1 VVSSESEKPGEGC
14 FSPKTCSLTRLNLI
28 SFDFATLSH
37 KGRGCKNSELPEQ
50 CIAAGN
56 LDLAGRGFEVEFFHD
71 TVFDQH

>member
-1 VVSSESEKPGEGC
+1 VLLLIIACDKRKAFAKGSVSDEATQSSILDC
-14 FSPKTCSLTRLNLI
+14 FASLAMT
-28 SFDFATLSH
+28 
-37 KGRGCKNSELPEQ
+37 GNSELSEQ